1 MYARDPRPAVLIGA
15 ATAVSDSAVKLWP
28 HYEHVTGD
36 MLFAPVFPYQTMPTY
51 VSLAEIAEFVGDN
64 GYSRTT
70 ISDTAPAAP
79 RVGDGW
85 WVDGQLY
92 LWIDDGSST
101 QWVAATNQPSVRS
114 TTITTVSPASGAT
127 LALDGDTY
135 VASGALAA
143 LTLRL
148 PSMPVP
154 GHRIEVA
161 FAAPVAAL
169 TVQDAA
175 GAAVAGAPTNAFGP
189 GAALVFRYANGGPG
203 WTYWK

>member
-1 MYARDPRPAVLIGA
+1 MSDN
-15 ATAVSDSAVKLWP
+15 VSIKLWP
-28 HYEHVTGD
+28 TYEVVTGN
-36 MLFAPVFPYQTMPTY
+36 MLFAPVFPRAPVPVY
-51 VSLAEIAEFVGDN
+51 VSLAQIAEFMGDS
-64 GYSRTT
+64 GFSSTI
-70 ISDTAPAAP
+70 ISDTPPALA
-79 RVGDGW
+79 RIGDAW
-85 WVDGQLY
+85 WDSSEGGGQLY
-92 LWIDDGSST
+92 IRYADDNGSA
-101 QWVAATNQPSVRS
+101 WVPASNQPSVRS

-135 VASGALAA
+135 INAAALAA

-154 GHRIEVA
+154 GHRIEVC

-175 GAAVAGAPTNAFGP
+175 GAAVVGAPTSAFGP

-203 WTYWK
+203 WTFWK